1 MAIETRRAA
10 ALLQRPFSM
19 GWRKERPARKIATRF
34 RSQADSVAA
43 TAVEFQ
49 MPRYVMLNN
58 VAHKD
63 LRVITRYGAELGDDI
78 GTALTFPTEFA
89 EIQKEYPIFFR
100 RERESGEYHAVA
112 LLGFEKNEN
121 LFLEG
126 QRWNAAYLPA
136 VIARGPF
143 LIGFQEQQIDG
154 EIRSEPV
161 IHVDLDHPRVS
172 QVEGESVFLPQGG
185 NSPYLDHIAA
195 VLRDIRDGL
204 EIGKAMFA
212 AFTAMELI
220 EPVKVEIKLNE
231 QEAYGLTGLYTVGP
245 EKLQALDAG
254 SLYTLNQAGF
264 LQLAFLILAS
274 HGNVRKLMAMKQRR
288 RQMAGSR

>member
-1 MAIETRRAA
+1 
-10 ALLQRPFSM
+10 
-19 GWRKERPARKIATRF
+19 
-34 RSQADSVAA
+34 
-43 TAVEFQ
+43 

-63 LRVITRYGAELGDDI
+63 LRVITRYGAELGDNT

-100 RERESGEYHAVA
+100 REREAGEYHAVA
-112 LLGFEKNEN
+112 LLGFEKSEN

-126 QRWNAAYLPA
+126 NRWNATYLPA

-154 EIRSEPV
+154 EMRSEPV

-172 QVEGESVFLPQGG
+172 QAEGESVFMPQGG

-212 AFTAMELI
+212 AFSAMDLI

-231 QEAYGLTGLYTVGP
+231 QEAYGLTGLYTVSP

-254 SLYTLNQAGF
+254 SLYTLNRAGF

-274 HGNVRKLMAMKQRR
+274 HGNVRKLMALKQRR
-288 RQMAGSR
+288 RQTAGSR